1 MRASHLR
8 PGIRGT
14 LYHSGAFAAGG
25 VRKQLCREK
34 NRKEKNKILHYLLLC
49 CLEMGSMN

>member
-14 LYHSGAFAAGG
+14 LYHSGAFAAGSFAQTI
-25 VRKQLCREK
+25 VQRKKPKREK
-34 NRKEKNKILHYLLLC
+34 
-49 CLEMGSMN
+49 